1 MATKPKYEKKQAPIP
16 ASMAPWLQT
25 PDLYLAGRAATDG
38 TDELAVQMEAKW
50 GVGRLRLLVSDE
62 WREKFDRQRRMY
74 NEAIDRGSLD
84 DVRHE
89 AKRMSAAW
97 RKLDA
102 EATAAG
108 KSPLAPEQWEI
119 MNEDGLEVII
129 IVRDEL
135 DAINV
140 ARNNRACT
148 VYSLAEVGRILAAYP
163 EIAKIKHTF
172 PGATVTAARRKA
184 DPVSLSGNENYEDDL
199 PF

>member
-1 MATKPKYEKKQAPIP
+1 MTTKPKYEKKQAPIP
-16 ASMAPWLQT
+16 ASMAGWCQT

-62 WREKFDRQRRMY
+62 WREKFDRQRRLY
-74 NEAIDRGSLD
+74 NEAIDRGSLEE
-84 DVRHE
+84 VRHE
-89 AKRMSAAW
+89 SKRMGAAW

-102 EATAAG
+102 EASASG

-119 MNEDGLEVII
+119 MNEGGLEVII

-163 EIAKIKHTF
+163 EIANIKHAF
-172 PGATVTAARRKA
+172 PGAVVTAARRRT
-184 DPVSLSGNENYEDDL
+184 DPVDLAGRENYEDDI

>member
-1 MATKPKYEKKQAPIP
+1 
-16 ASMAPWLQT
+16 
-25 PDLYLAGRAATDG
+25 
-38 TDELAVQMEAKW
+38 
-50 GVGRLRLLVSDE
+50 
-62 WREKFDRQRRMY
+62 MY

-129 IVRDEL
+129 IARDEL

-172 PGATVTAARRKA
+172 PGATVTAARRKT